1 MDDVDD
7 VDRDSVRL
15 VHIVHF
21 AHPSTAALTTH
32 RIGAI
37 VVA

>member
-1 MDDVDD
+1 MDDVDS
-7 VDRDSVRL
+7 VDANR
-15 VHIVHF
+15 
-21 AHPSTAALTTH
+21 STESTSSTIRQAPLTTH